1 MLQAFAF
8 ISALATASGRYG
20 FRPSG
25 NSGNSS
31 NISNLSSTWCVA
43 SFDGVCIPRPAS
55 AHFKV
60 DLPARGA
67 FVAARAP
74 RAGFTSMASPVAL
87 ASLRAPASRA
97 DWLIFAHDALAE
109 RVHRV
114 RMASQHHSFPKKA
127 RYRSVSFSE
136 QGEKTGFSP
145 LRAGEPM

>member
-55 AHFKV
+55 AHSKV

-97 DWLIFAHDALAE
+97 DWLIFAHDPWL
-109 RVHRV
+109 
-114 RMASQHHSFPKKA
+114 
-127 RYRSVSFSE
+127 SVPSRQLYLE
-136 QGEKTGFSP
+136 L
-145 LRAGEPM
+145 LRLFDAYAADGVVCPT